1 MRPTFKAT
9 ALFTTLTV
17 AALAL
22 AGCSPATAQ
31 RDSAHQGDGGKIA
44 IVASTNVWGDVAK
57 QIGGEA
63 VAVVSIISDSA
74 QDPHSYEANARV
86 QLALSKADVVV
97 ENGGGYD
104 DFVDTLLKGAG
115 NDSAKVLNAVD
126 ISGFE
131 QGAGLNEH
139 VWYDFPTVKK
149 VAAKIADTLS
159 ALDASQ
165 ASVFEANLKTFDT
178 ALSGLEGEEAAIK
191 ASAAGGSGV
200 AITEPV
206 PAYLLAASGLVNK
219 TPEAFSDALEEDRD
233 VPPDAL
239 KKTVALFSGHTVAL
253 LAYNEQTSGPETQ
266 LVLDAAK
273 EAGIPAIPMT
283 ETLPAG
289 KDYLSWMTDNLA
301 AVKAALR

>member
-1 MRPTFKAT
+1 MRLISKAT
-9 ALFTTLTV
+9 ALFATLTV

-22 AGCSPATAQ
+22 AGCSPTATPHA
-31 RDSAHQGDGGKIA
+31 SGGKIA
-44 IVASTNVWGDVAK
+44 VVASTNVWGDVAK
-57 QIGGEA
+57 QIGGNA
-63 VAVVSIISDSA
+63 ITVVSIISDSA
-74 QDPHSYEANARV
+74 QDPHSYEANAQV
-86 QLALSKADVVV
+86 QLALSKAAVVI

-104 DFVDTLLKGAG
+104 DFVNTLLKGAG
-115 NDSAKVLNAVD
+115 NDSAKVLNAVE
-126 ISGFE
+126 ISGFD

-139 VWYDFPTVKK
+139 VWYDFPAVKK
-149 VAAKIADTLS
+149 VAVKITDTLS
-159 ALDASQ
+159 ALDASR
-165 ASVFEANLKTFDT
+165 ASAFEANLKTFGT
-178 ALSGLEGEEAAIK
+178 ALGVLEGEEAAIK

-206 PAYLLAASGLVNK
+206 PLYLLTAAGLVNE
-219 TPEAFSDALEEDRD
+219 TPPAFSAALEEERD

-239 KKTVALFSGHTVAL
+239 RKTLALFSGHKVAL

-266 LVLDAAK
+266 LVLAAAK
-273 EAGIPAIPMT
+273 AAGIPAVPMT